1 MTGSIVLASLGVV
14 SAQGLYDLAPNV
26 EAKESSPLKW
36 SAGLEIGIDDNVT
49 PTVTNVPAGNPGFED
64 EVTFLRAYVGT
75 SFVSITPQTTWDVYA
90 RVGGIYYLDEPAAA
104 GSDDFFGQAR
114 LNVNW
119 AHRVSERLRFSSRN
133 YVAYELEPDYSYG
146 LTTDRQIDE
155 YLHYRSDNAV
165 GYRWSERFGTYT
177 GFTISGLDYSS
188 ASSNNDRKIYS
199 IYNQFRYRA
208 TEQTNWALD
217 YRYSWTD
224 ASGSAADSTN
234 HYILLGIEHR
244 FSPNSVLAAKAG
256 VQIRDTDNGG
266 NDGDNPFAEIAIRTR
281 VNEQFSVR
289 AFARYSVEDYGTSF
303 GAGYTYDNNGT
314 LRIGISADYVVS
326 PQLTLHAGINYID
339 INMEDG
345 RGVPGSTL
353 TDLDQ
358 ELLNLYLGFSYK
370 INDGVYI
377 TGSYNWTDSD
387 ASGGVGVGPAAL
399 FSAGRNYERNRA
411 TLGVRVEF

>member
-1 MTGSIVLASLGVV
+1 MKKQIMTGSIVLASLGVV

-49 PTVTNVPAGNPGFED
+49 PTVPAGASGFED

-90 RVGGIYYLDEPAAA
+90 RVGAIYYLDEPAAA

-146 LTTDRQIDE
+146 LTTDRQVDE

-177 GFTISGLDYSS
+177 GFTIRGLDY
-188 ASSNNDRKIYS
+188 ASGTSNNDRNIYS

-208 TEQTNWALD
+208 TEQTNWTFD

-224 ASGSAADSTN
+224 ASGSASDSTN

-256 VQIRDTDNGG
+256 VQMRDTDDGR
-266 NDGDNPFAEIAIRTR
+266 DGDSPFAEIAIRTR
-281 VNEQFSVR
+281 VNDQFSVR
-289 AFARYSVEDYGTSF
+289 AFSRYSVEDYGTSL
-303 GAGYTYDNNGT
+303 GGRTYDTNNT

-326 PQLTLHAGINYID
+326 PQLTLHAGVNYIMTD
-339 INMEDG
+339 MEDG
-345 RGVPGSTL
+345 RTVPAGVGIA
-353 TDLDQ
+353 DLDQ
-358 ELLNLYLGFSYK
+358 DIINLYLGFSYK
-370 INDGVYI
+370 INDGVYV
-377 TGSYNWTDSD
+377 TGSYNYTDSD
-387 ASGGVGVGPAAL
+387 ASGGILTDAAI
-399 FSAGRNYERNRA
+399 RTYERNRA